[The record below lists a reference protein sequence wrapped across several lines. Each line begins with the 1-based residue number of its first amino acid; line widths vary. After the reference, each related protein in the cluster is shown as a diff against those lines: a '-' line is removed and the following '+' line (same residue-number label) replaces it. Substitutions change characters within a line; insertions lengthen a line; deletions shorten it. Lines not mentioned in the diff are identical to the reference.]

1 MSKTAVTVHDVS
13 ADDMPQLLKMHAKS
27 WRDTYPNEAAGVP
40 REWVEERTAKW
51 LTPENIEKRQRDAFA
66 VLADPDKLWKVAK
79 DDSGTILGLIRAS
92 RGDGKQYFGA
102 LYVDKA
108 HHGKDVA
115 QALMDEFLKWEDPSQ
130 PTTLDVA
137 TYNDRA
143 KAFYRKYEFEEVPG
157 TERLH
162 HEVIPIVTMVR
173 KSKR

>member
-1 MSKTAVTVHDVS
+1 MSKTTVTVHDVS
-13 ADDMPQLLKMHAKS
+13 VDDIPQLLKMHAKS
-27 WRDTYPNEAAGVP
+27 WRDTYPDEAAGVP

-51 LTPENIEKRQRDAFA
+51 LTPENIEKRQQDAAA
-66 VLADPDKLWKVAK
+66 VLVDPDMLWKVAK
-79 DDSGTILGLIRAS
+79 DDDGMILGLIRAS
-92 RGDGKQYFGA
+92 RKEGEQYFGA
-102 LYVDKA
+102 LYVDKT
-108 HHGKDVA
+108 HHGKGVA
-115 QALMDEFLKWEDPSQ
+115 QALMDEFLKWENPSL

-173 KSKR
+173 KAKR